1 MSRKIEMAGKRFGR
15 LVVLSQA
22 GHNPGNH
29 DLLWRCQCD
38 CGNQTVVD
46 GALLRSGQTKSCGC
60 LRREISKQNY
70 VTNTGFVSQ
79 MGRAESLVDE
89 QGIPYSSVKK
99 SQRNKSGIV
108 GVSYNKA
115 DGKWF
120 ARLMY
125 QGHYVLLKSFD
136 TMAEAVQARKLA
148 EKRYWGR

>member
-79 MGRAESLVDE
+79 MGRAESLV
-89 QGIPYSSVKK
+89 GRIVNSSATFYPNKLQMVFA
-99 SQRNKSGIV
+99 SLRPCVACYLVVQRNSQFLHHFV
-108 GVSYNKA
+108 
-115 DGKWF
+115 D
-120 ARLMY
+120 
-125 QGHYVLLKSFD
+125 
-136 TMAEAVQARKLA
+136 
-148 EKRYWGR
+148 